1 MDTIILNENFEKTQS
16 AIEKVIDA
24 TDGLV
29 GGPMD
34 KLIDNL
40 SKTADGSKTASQSLE
55 KFADDLLITFTKNAV
70 DAIFDGI
77 ADGKTSGKSNNENSY
92 AQQLAMQFLP
102 QMFGGGAVQQGNGAN
117 GVQVIVNNNA
127 QATAQVQE
135 RTNSRGQREI
145 EIMIDNMVANSLVQ
159 GSQTR
164 SVLQSVFGLSNLLKS
179 R

>member
-1 MDTIILNENFEKTQS
+1 MDTIILKENFENTQS

-24 TDGLV
+24 TDDLV
-29 GGPMD
+29 GGPLD

-70 DAIFDGI
+70 DAVFDGM
-77 ADGKTSGKSNNENSY
+77 ADGKTTGKSNESGY

-102 QMFGGGAVQQGNGAN
+102 QMFGGGAVQQGNGTN

-135 RTNSRGQREI
+135 RNNSRGQREI